1 MSQSKQHLALFEELR
16 PTECNFL
23 VQESN
28 NNGKKSIHVH
38 GIFMQAAIKNR
49 NERVYPLNEIS
60 RVVTESQQI
69 IKTSGGIPG
78 ELDHPQT
85 LQVSL
90 DRISHLITDLRM
102 EGNNAVGKAKILDT
116 PPGLIAQKLIEGGM
130 QLGISS
136 RGAGAVDERGVVEG
150 FQFITA
156 DLVAHPS
163 APNALMTPVY
173 ESLNHLK
180 SGKHVMTLAEAVK
193 HDPAA
198 QKHFERE
205 IMKFILEMKIKPN
218 FKI

>member
-1 MSQSKQHLALFEELR
+1 MKHLALFEELR
-16 PTECNFL
+16 PSECNFI
-23 VQESN
+23 VQESTQD
-28 NNGKKSIHVH
+28 GKKSMHVH

-49 NERVYPLNEIS
+49 NERVYPLNEIT
-60 RVVTESQQI
+60 RVVTESQQV
-69 IKTSGGIPG
+69 IKSSGGIPG

-102 EGNNAVGKAKILDT
+102 EGNNAVGKAKLLDT
-116 PPGLIAQKLIEGGM
+116 PTGLIAQKLVEGGVR
-130 QLGISS
+130 LGISS
-136 RGAGAVDERGVVEG
+136 RGAGSVDDNGLVEG

-163 APNALMTPVY
+163 APNAVMTPVY
-173 ESLNHLK
+173 ESLEHLK

-193 HDPAA
+193 HDPKA
-198 QKHFERE
+198 QKFFEAE
-205 IMKFILEMKIKPN
+205 IVKFIMEMKIRPN